1 MKGLGLLFIEG
12 PLLISKDYLL
22 CLLLQCVVDSRTIE
36 VLVYYVAEGR
46 FVRVKPICHVTA
58 THY

>member
-22 CLLLQCVVDSRTIE
+22 CLLLQCVVNSRTIE

-46 FVRVKPICHVTA
+46 FVRVKPICYITA
-58 THY
+58 AHY